1 MKPLGFCL
9 YFSRYARPARPAR
22 PAWPAWPARPVL
34 PVGASVRPSLFLA
47 FSPGRP
53 SQASG
58 ASYSPP
64 PSPRPRD
71 LWWWYGIPVEG
82 GKNLWWVENPLPP
95 PPAPRGVRYGWV
107 WNPIQESS
115 KKNPGWCDLI
125 GSDSGLPLLYLEET
139 NDLDGL
145 LNRQSTRFLEII
157 WDSWSIPL
165 IEDTVRID
173 GRIRQW
179 SGCYAFK
186 ARIHGFGAG
195 WGLKRV
201 EPGLVWF
208 PWQQVGASI
217 GGGGEGEICTGDQCR
232 RVIKQKPKA
241 VQVDC
246 VVDWAVISRLSQHS
260 KWRPQEILQTFRHF
274 GLIATWCF
282 SAAVSIWI
290 RWASFDFFLFL
301 LGYFSLFLFFLL
313 SGFISDSM
321 GFVFCFVIRIAVTLP
336 HAWNKPTLDVFPFR
350 LNSKRRGFIDKKQMM
365 HLALVALIAA
375 Y

>member
-1 MKPLGFCL
+1 MNPLGFCL

-22 PAWPAWPARPVL
+22 PAWPARPVL
-34 PVGASVRPSLFLA
+34 PVGASVRLSFSL
-47 FSPGRP
+47 SPRVV
-53 SQASG
+53 QARHPG
-58 ASYSPP
+58 HLTPP

-173 GRIRQW
+173 RRIRQW

-186 ARIHGFGAG
+186 ARLHGFGAG

-301 LGYFSLFLFFLL
+301 LGYFSFFLFFCFRASFLIRWDL
-313 SGFISDSM
+313 
-321 GFVFCFVIRIAVTLP
+321 CFVL
-336 HAWNKPTLDVFPFR
+336 
-350 LNSKRRGFIDKKQMM
+350 
-365 HLALVALIAA
+365 
-375 Y
+375 